1 MIVTGLSF
9 LLQRAPGLD
18 LIHRLSFVPALTLD
32 QPWRLL
38 TVALVHERP
47 SPIHLLANMIGLFFF
62 GSFVERALGRWRF
75 LAVYLLGAIGG
86 SVMVLLLAEPWS
98 RDWVTNNIGASGAVF
113 AIIGVL
119 LVPTKRLDR
128 NITGVVLFVVLNF
141 GYGFLVEGVS
151 WEAHLGGPL
160 TGFVLGCAA
169 PLVKPQRS
177 TLVFWL
183 VAAGLV
189 VLMAVAAVV
198 KTLAAGPAP
207 GL

>member
-9 LLQRAPGLD
+9 LLQLLPGLD

-38 TVALVHERP
+38 TVALVHEQP

-98 RDWVTNNIGASGAVF
+98 RDWVTNNIGASRAVF

-128 NITGVVLFVVLNF
+128 NITGVVLFVVLNV

-151 WEAHLGGPL
+151 WEAHLGGLL
-160 TGFVLGCAA
+160 TGFVPGCAA
-169 PLVKPQRS
+169 LLVNPQRW
-177 TLVFWL
+177 TLV
-183 VAAGLV
+183 
-189 VLMAVAAVV
+189 
-198 KTLAAGPAP
+198 
-207 GL
+207 